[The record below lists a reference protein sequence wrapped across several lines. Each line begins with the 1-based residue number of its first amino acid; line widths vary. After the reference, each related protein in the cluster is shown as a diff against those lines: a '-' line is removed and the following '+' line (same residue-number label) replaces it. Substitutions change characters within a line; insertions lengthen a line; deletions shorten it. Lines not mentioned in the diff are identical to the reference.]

1 MKENQ
6 PFMWIST
13 ILIQMGKLGAY
24 KLGWRG
30 RVRMKVVM
38 LAESD
43 QGSIW
48 CSNMQQ
54 LLDDMDAEY
63 GAT

>member
-13 ILIQMGKLGAY
+13 ILIHMGKLGEY
-24 KLGWRG
+24 KVVWRG

-48 CSNMQQ
+48 CSNLWQ
-54 LLDDMDAEY
+54 LLDDMDAKY